1 MAIRSKPLKVL
12 HICQRDDPATGGAV
26 RVAAEYVKRLPNYDV
41 DAHCLFLYGSPGYFQ
56 SELGEHHTHYL
67 GIQNSRDFLK
77 FGRLLNFLRDFQ
89 PHIIHHHD
97 GLLWSHLLTFS
108 HPDIVKVAHA
118 HLGASKDG
126 FLSRGALAGWLQR
139 QSTDLLICITED
151 TRKSHIEQGG
161 YLPNRTQVLY
171 NGVDRDRFYPPTDTE
186 RAIARRQFEIPADV
200 PVIGFV
206 GRLHCQMKG
215 TDDFLRAIALLPAH
229 FWALVVGA
237 GPDTDYL
244 KNLAVTLGIAE
255 RVVFTGIVE
264 KPTAAYH
271 SMDVFCLSSHWEPFG
286 LVVAEAMACRV
297 PVVGFACAGGVN
309 ELLTP
314 DTGCVLPYR
323 DLEALAQA
331 VIEAIKYP
339 KRWHQRKT
347 YAQSLLEQNHDWEKN
362 VSSLA
367 HLYKEVLQEA
377 TVFNING

>member
-56 SELGEHHTHYL
+56 SELGDRTHYL

-77 FGRLLNFLRDFQ
+77 FGRLVNFLRHFQ

-108 HPDIVKVAHA
+108 HPGVVKVAHA
-118 HLGASKDG
+118 HLGASKEG
-126 FLSRGALAGWLQR
+126 LLSRGALAAWLQR

-186 RAIARRQFEIPADV
+186 RAIARCQFGLPADV

-237 GPDTDYL
+237 GPDADDL
-244 KNLAVTLGIAE
+244 KNLAATLGISE

-264 KPTAAYH
+264 KPTTAYH
-271 SMDVFCLSSHWEPFG
+271 SMDVFCLTSHWEPFG
-286 LVVAEAMACRV
+286 LVVAEAMACQV

-331 VIEAIKYP
+331 VIEAIEYP
-339 KRWHQRKT
+339 GHWHQRHTK
-347 YAQSLLEQNHDWEKN
+347 AASVLEHSHNWEKN
-362 VSSLA
+362 ASRLA
-367 HLYKEVLQEA
+367 HLYQEVLK
-377 TVFNING
+377 